1 MKTFG
6 RTVIYANYTEK
17 QLLSGTPEEIKAKVL
32 DIIVNSVAIH
42 DKNKTESRYLIDY
55 LYGDQDIKNKVKLT
69 RTEINNK
76 GVENWAWAFMDWKK
90 AFLLGKPIQYA
101 PLDNVAN
108 EEITLLNKYNTFE
121 DKDQKDQELYEDLY
135 TVGRAFRYNSATP
148 VTEDDESPYESL
160 NFDVEHTEVVYSSGA
175 KHEQLLSFVETCKK
189 YIVQEVNPDTGKKE
203 DVVKLY
209 NEYTVY
215 TRNKQYIVDDKEGN
229 YTIKEGKKIIND
241 VHLITEYYLNRK
253 RIGLLEIGK
262 DIFDD
267 LNYVENL
274 DKDDIES
281 FVNSIMVFTNAEVN
295 KEGMDAIK
303 EFGAVSIKSTESKK
317 ASVELLQSRLKS
329 IDTQIYYLRKLSAL
343 HSILSVPQATN
354 SGEVSNAETGKAMLT
369 GQGFTSSSIRV
380 ENEEKSF
387 KKCDRNALKVILKIC
402 RNAKDSNI
410 KNLKV
415 SDIEIKFSRDL
426 SDNILVKTQAL
437 MNLMTANI
445 PPEISNAVIN
455 LFSDPVAVT
464 KLQEEYIAK
473 KQELQNKI
481 NEAQNQNKN
490 SEDIKKPTDNENLSN
505 SKYEEYY
512 KKAKDEVVSKSLE
525 RLGL

>member
-17 QLLSGTPEEIKAKVL
+17 QLLSGTPEEKKKKVL
-32 DIIVNSVAIH
+32 DIIQNSVDIH
-42 DKNKTESRYLIDY
+42 EKNKTEIRYLQDY

-69 RTEINNK
+69 RPEINNT

-108 EEITLLNKYNTFE
+108 QEISMLNKYNTFE
-121 DKDQKDQELYEDLY
+121 DKDQKDQDLYEDLF
-135 TVGRAFRYNSATP
+135 TVGRAFRYISATP
-148 VTEDDESPYESL
+148 VTEDDESPYEAL

-203 DVVKLY
+203 EITKYY

-215 TRNKQYIVDDKEGN
+215 TKEQQYIVDDKTGN
-229 YTIKEGKKIIND
+229 WQIKEGKRIVNN

-253 RIGLLEIGK
+253 RMGLLEIGK

-295 KEGMDAIK
+295 EEGMDAIK
-303 EFGAVSIKSTESKK
+303 KFGAVSIKSTESKK

-402 RNAKDSNI
+402 RNAKDSAI

-415 SDIEIKFSRDL
+415 SDVEIKFSRDL

-445 PPEISNAVIN
+445 PPEIANAVIN

-464 KLQEEYIAK
+464 KLQEEYIK
-473 KQELQNKI
+473 QKQELVNKI
-481 NEAQNQNKN
+481 NETQNSNNNENKVNEQNNQKTKTNENQNQ
-490 SEDIKKPTDNENLSN
+490 EQ
-505 SKYEEYY
+505 
-512 KKAKDEVVSKSLE
+512 
-525 RLGL
+525 